1 MKNIINT
8 IIGIVSILFVIGV
21 CVISSVLE
29 ISWKIWC
36 LQHWYVILGIVV
48 VCFVIMVICK
58 TCEEMLKSR
67 K

>member
-8 IIGIVSILFVIGV
+8 IIGILSILFIIGL

-29 ISWKIWC
+29 ISWKVWC
-36 LQHWYVILGIVV
+36 LQHWYIILGIVV
-48 VCFVIMVICK
+48 VCFIITVICK